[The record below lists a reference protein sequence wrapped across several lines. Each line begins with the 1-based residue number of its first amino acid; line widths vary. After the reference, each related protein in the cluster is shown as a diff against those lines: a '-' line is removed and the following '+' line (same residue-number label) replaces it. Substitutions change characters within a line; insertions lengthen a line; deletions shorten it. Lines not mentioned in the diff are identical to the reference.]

1 MRREMQRILRE
12 EKDIDGILITC
23 GCVQAAGEELEASGR
38 NNVRLICYEDY
49 PEILELMKED
59 IVTMTLGSGL
69 SEQGKRSIEV
79 LLDKLIYD
87 RNPYRKHLYS
97 EIHVMVK
104 ESL

>member
-1 MRREMQRILRE
+1 M
-12 EKDIDGILITC
+12 
-23 GCVQAAGEELEASGR
+23 
-38 NNVRLICYEDY
+38 RLICYEDY

-97 EIHVMVK
+97 GDSCDGEGESVK
-104 ESL
+104 

>member
-1 MRREMQRILRE
+1 MR
-12 EKDIDGILITC
+12 
-23 GCVQAAGEELEASGR
+23 
-38 NNVRLICYEDY
+38 EDV
-49 PEILELMKED
+49 
-59 IVTMTLGSGL
+59 VTMTLGSGL
-69 SEQGKRSIEV
+69 NEQGRKSIEV

>member
-1 MRREMQRILRE
+1 
-12 EKDIDGILITC
+12 
-23 GCVQAAGEELEASGR
+23 
-38 NNVRLICYEDY
+38 
-49 PEILELMKED
+49 
-59 IVTMTLGSGL
+59 MTLGSGL